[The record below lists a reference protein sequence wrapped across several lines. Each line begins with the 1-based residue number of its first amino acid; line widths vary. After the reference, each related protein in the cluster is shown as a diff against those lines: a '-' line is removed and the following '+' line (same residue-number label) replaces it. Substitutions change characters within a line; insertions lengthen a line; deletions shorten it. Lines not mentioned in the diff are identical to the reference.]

1 MTRIS
6 KLILAISIL
15 SPTRKK
21 SELVQVLGQSEASLK
36 LSYGAAEQIWYTV
49 QKKSYCKDGVES
61 IDRNIKDGVES
72 IDRNIK
78 DGVESIDRNIVET
91 SPDFSK
97 SSTGQITSGYV
108 KERWNANGCGEI
120 FPFDVKFAADGV
132 GGTDIYTSSVIG
144 ETK

>member
-1 MTRIS
+1 MARIS
-6 KLILAISIL
+6 KLILVISILSLTACVL

-21 SELVQVLGQSEASLK
+21 SEPVQVLGQSEASLK

-49 QKKSYCKDGVES
+49 QKKSYC
-61 IDRNIKDGVES
+61 
-72 IDRNIK
+72 K

-132 GGTDIYTSSVIG
+132 GGTDIHTSSVIG